1 MERII
6 DIYGHY
12 AQYDDFYHLD
22 DSFIGRAVLHED
34 NTFDGVAKSFDG
46 DETFVLVGNVGKGF
60 INTYVTGGNDQY
72 PHLYKGIEESKD
84 KYYGSCYATDGC
96 LDLAIG
102 EVKLTVMDADK
113 TRETTEGEI
122 NDILNGV
129 EIVKGKLSE
138 KQLGFY
144 ETIIEYNYSKEKKV
158 K

>member
-34 NTFDGVAKSFDG
+34 KTFNGYAKSYDG
-46 DETFVLVGNVGKGF
+46 DEAFVLVGNIGNGF
-60 INTYVTGGNDQY
+60 INTYVTGGKDQY
-72 PHLYKGIEESKD
+72 PHLYKGIEDTKD
-84 KYYGSCYATDGC
+84 KYYGACYATDGC
-96 LDLAIG
+96 VDLAIG

-113 TRETTEGEI
+113 TRETTEAEIETIKQGE
-122 NDILNGV
+122 
-129 EIVKGKLSE
+129 EIVKSGLSE

-144 ETIIEYNYSKEKKV
+144 ETIIEYNYGEERKV

>member
-113 TRETTEGEI
+113 TREITEGEI

-138 KQLGFY
+138 KQLGLY